1 MATKVFEEE
10 KKPTLHLVIPR
21 IISLQN
27 HCEINKLDP
36 PALKELKKKASAF
49 IKDKFNPHI
58 LHKVA
63 VFLNPWQKSMRA
75 LSNEDQELVLDYVNE
90 EIKSLPSKT
99 EQAEEVPTPP
109 AKKARYDDTFDDIV
123 EEEDQISE
131 VQAYQM
137 QKVAPSEDKDVLGF
151 WQGNES
157 NFPALA
163 AMARKVFAVMSTSSA
178 SERNFSLA
186 GHVVSARRSSLK
198 SSSVNNILFLNSAKR
213 AKRMRD

>member
-1 MATKVFEEE
+1 
-10 KKPTLHLVIPR
+10 
-21 IISLQN
+21 
-27 HCEINKLDP
+27 
-36 PALKELKKKASAF
+36 
-49 IKDKFNPHI
+49 
-58 LHKVA
+58 
-63 VFLNPWQKSMRA
+63 
-75 LSNEDQELVLDYVNE
+75 
-90 EIKSLPSKT
+90 
-99 EQAEEVPTPP
+99 
-109 AKKARYDDTFDDIV
+109 
-123 EEEDQISE
+123 
-131 VQAYQM
+131 M

-151 WQGNES
+151 WQGNGS